1 VITLGL
7 SLNAKIISACLFI
20 EEEFIALESEQNDKL
35 ASATVKLPITSIKR
49 CLQIGGI
56 NFKQIDK
63 IVISDLFNQDFK
75 YSYDFLLSIKSPLL
89 KRKAHNVLLNHHQ
102 RNVIDKKLKNT
113 FLEACYLPKYRI
125 TYSSPSECINYY
137 TFCASGFDSAAFFNV
152 SNNINY
158 FTQELGIINEDKIK
172 VIEKQSITQSLSY
185 FYRVFTYYM
194 GFDNL
199 EEKFLHISKETDPI
213 YQDKIF
219 ELLIK
224 VGKAKYLLNPKYFN
238 INPEN
243 MVAEYIGDHDINTF
257 INNQNFE
264 TLFGSKRIKQTIIS
278 SEDVSLIASFV
289 KVYKQVIYELL
300 EYLQNET
307 SSNELCMNTNFYGL
321 IDERQII
328 DNTSFERV
336 YIGNYKEMQEDIAMG
351 AAMLYL

>member
-35 ASATVKLPITSIKR
+35 ASSSVKLPIGSIKK

-63 IVISDLFNQDFK
+63 IIISDLFNQDFK
-75 YSYDFLLSIKSPLL
+75 YSYDFLLSIKSPLF

-102 RNVIDKKLKNT
+102 RNVIDKKLKNA
-113 FLEACYLPKYRI
+113 FLDAGYLPKYRI
-125 TYSSPSECINYY
+125 TYTNPSECINYY
-137 TFCASGFDSAAFFNV
+137 TFCASGFDSAAYFNV
-152 SNNINY
+152 SYNINY
-158 FTQELGIINEDKIK
+158 FTQELGIISENKIK
-172 VIEKQSITQSLSY
+172 VLEKQSITQSLNY
-185 FYRVFTYYM
+185 FYRIFTYYM
-194 GFDNL
+194 GFEDL
-199 EEKFLHISKETDPI
+199 EGKFLDISKEADPI

-238 INPEN
+238 INPDN
-243 MVAEYIGDHDINTF
+243 MIAEYLGDQDINTF
-257 INNQNFE
+257 INIENFQA
-264 TLFGSKRIKQTIIS
+264 LIGSKRIRKTIIS
-278 SEDVSLIASFV
+278 TEDVKLITSFV
-289 KVYKQVIYELL
+289 KVYKQIIFELL

-307 SSNELCMNTNFYGL
+307 SSNELCMNTSFYGL
-321 IDERQII
+321 MSEQKIVE
-328 DNTSFERV
+328 NTSFKRV
-336 YIGNYKEMQEDIAMG
+336 FIGNYKEEQEDIAMG

>member
-35 ASATVKLPITSIKR
+35 ASSSVKLPIGSIKK

-75 YSYDFLLSIKSPLL
+75 NSYDFLLSIKSPLL

-113 FLEACYLPKYRI
+113 FLDTGYLPKYRI
-125 TYSSPSECINYY
+125 SYSNPSECINYY
-137 TFCASGFDSAAFFNV
+137 TYCASGFDSTAYFNI
-152 SNNINY
+152 SYNLNY

-185 FYRVFTYYM
+185 FYRIFTHYM
-194 GFDNL
+194 GFEDLEDN
-199 EEKFLHISKETDPI
+199 FLDIAKDVDPI

-238 INPEN
+238 INPDN
-243 MVAEYIGDHDINTF
+243 MIAEYIGDQEIDIF
-257 INNQNFE
+257 INYDNFISI
-264 TLFGSKRIKQTIIS
+264 FGPKRIRNTIIS
-278 SEDVSLIASFV
+278 YKDLGLIASFLS
-289 KVYKQVIYELL
+289 VYRQVVFELL
-300 EYLQNET
+300 QNLYVE
-307 SSNELCMNTNFYGL
+307 SNNSNLCINSNFYGL
-321 IDERQII
+321 INERQII

-351 AAMLYL
+351 AAMLFL